1 MTMRLHRSF
10 YAGGTLAA
18 ALLIAGLAGAEEP
31 CGICDEQ
38 VVTNSALA
46 RCFLE
51 EYPALAGQAK
61 STVVVDLSACPR
73 EEERS
78 IVSPLGGTGAAA
90 PEPSVTFMVT
100 RSQLE
105 CLKSKLEEP
114 GLSLDPSAT
123 IELGICE

>member
-1 MTMRLHRSF
+1 MRIDRLIL
-10 YAGGTLAA
+10 AGGALAA
-18 ALLIAGLAGAEEP
+18 AFALGGGARAEEP

-51 EYPALAGQAK
+51 EYPALAGQSK
-61 STVVVDLSACPR
+61 STVVVDLSACPQ

-78 IVSPLGGTGAAA
+78 IVSPLGGTGMAAA
-90 PEPSVTFMVT
+90 EPSVTFMVT
-100 RSQLE
+100 RSQLD

-114 GLSLDPSAT
+114 GLALDPSAT
-123 IELGICE
+123 IELGVCE

>member
-1 MTMRLHRSF
+1 MTMRLDRTTTAS
-10 YAGGTLAA
+10 GLLAI
-18 ALLIAGLAGAEEP
+18 ALVLAGAASAQEP

-46 RCFLE
+46 KCFLD

-61 STVVVDLSACPR
+61 ATVVVDLSACPQ

-78 IVSPLGGTGAAA
+78 IVTPLGGTGVPAA
-90 PEPSVTFMVT
+90 EPSVTFMVT
-100 RSQLE
+100 RSQLD

-114 GLSLDPSAT
+114 GLALDPSAT
-123 IELGICE
+123 IELGVCE

>member
-1 MTMRLHRSF
+1 MRLDRSTV
-10 YAGGTLAA
+10 ACGLAA
-18 ALLIAGLAGAEEP
+18 AALIFAGVALAEEP

-46 RCFLE
+46 KCFLD

-61 STVVVDLSACPR
+61 STVVVDLSACDQAA

-78 IVSPLGGTGAAA
+78 IITPLGGTGAPAS
-90 PEPSVTFMVT
+90 EPSVTFMVT
-100 RSQLE
+100 RSQLD

-114 GLSLDPSAT
+114 GLALDPSAT
-123 IELGICE
+123 IELGVCE